1 MSKILAL
8 AEEID
13 KEFRS
18 QEEQIKNLINH
29 AEAME
34 EQLHDQNEQTRILRG
49 RADYLENELNNE
61 KTKNSE
67 FRKDLM
73 QVLLKY
79 SSDEWSN
86 W

>member
-13 KEFRS
+13 KQF
-18 QEEQIKNLINH
+18 QEQDKQIKNLIDH
-29 AEAME
+29 TEALDG
-34 EQLHDQNEQTRILRG
+34 QLHDKDEQIKVLRNHTE
-49 RADYLENELNNE
+49 YLENELDKE
-61 KTKNSE
+61 KTRNSE

-73 QVLLKY
+73 ELLSKY
-79 SSDEWSN
+79 SSDEWHS